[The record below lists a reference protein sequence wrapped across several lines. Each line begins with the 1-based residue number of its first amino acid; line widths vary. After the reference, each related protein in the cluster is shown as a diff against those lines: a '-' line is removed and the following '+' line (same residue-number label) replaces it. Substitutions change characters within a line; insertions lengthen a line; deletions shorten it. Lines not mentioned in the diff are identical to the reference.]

1 MFYPGVIVMTA
12 QTVTVI
18 SGNPFAGSSVLV
30 VFGYSGTAAE
40 TFAGQYG
47 YMFVSLNSTGIGR

>member
-1 MFYPGVIVMTA
+1 MTA

-30 VFGYSGTAAE
+30 VFGYSGTAAD

-47 YMFVSLNSTGIGR
+47 YMFVPLNSIGIGR

>member
-1 MFYPGVIVMTA
+1 MPA

-30 VFGYSGTAAE
+30 VFGYSGTAA
-40 TFAGQYG
+40 GQYG